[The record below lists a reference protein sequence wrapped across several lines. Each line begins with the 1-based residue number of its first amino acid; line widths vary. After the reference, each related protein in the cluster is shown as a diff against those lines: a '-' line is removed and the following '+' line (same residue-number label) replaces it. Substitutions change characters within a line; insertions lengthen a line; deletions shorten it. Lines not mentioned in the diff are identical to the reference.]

1 MDKHIQISMLCQ
13 IYGKLLTKKQYN
25 ALIDYYNNDL
35 SLAEI
40 AEIHHI
46 SRQGVRDLLLKGE
59 NKLFEYEE
67 KLGIMKKIQKQE
79 IQKQE
84 KQIQTILSQLS
95 EIKDNSSD
103 KKIEKILNEVQKELS
118 VLA

>member
-1 MDKHIQISMLCQ
+1 MKEES
-13 IYGKLLTKKQYN
+13 
-25 ALIDYYNNDL
+25 
-35 SLAEI
+35 
-40 AEIHHI
+40 
-46 SRQGVRDLLLKGE
+46 
-59 NKLFEYEE
+59 KLFEFEE
-67 KLGIMKKIQKQE
+67 KLGIKKKV
-79 IQKQE
+79 QKQE

>member
-13 IYGKLLTKKQYN
+13 MYGKLLTKKQYSV
-25 ALIDYYNNDL
+25 LIDYYNNDL

-59 NKLFEYEE
+59 SKLFEFEE
-67 KLGIMKKIQKQE
+67 KLGIMYKNKKNKFKQFYH
-79 IQKQE
+79 
-84 KQIQTILSQLS
+84 
-95 EIKDNSSD
+95 N
-103 KKIEKILNEVQKELS
+103 
-118 VLA
+118 

>member
-13 IYGKLLTKKQYN
+13 MYGKLLTKKQYSV
-25 ALIDYYNNDL
+25 LIDYYNNDL

-59 NKLFEYEE
+59 SKLFEFEE
-67 KLGIMKKIQKQE
+67 KLGIMKKV
-79 IQKQE
+79 QKQE
-84 KQIQTILSQLS
+84 KQIQTILSQIS

-118 VLA
+118 VLV